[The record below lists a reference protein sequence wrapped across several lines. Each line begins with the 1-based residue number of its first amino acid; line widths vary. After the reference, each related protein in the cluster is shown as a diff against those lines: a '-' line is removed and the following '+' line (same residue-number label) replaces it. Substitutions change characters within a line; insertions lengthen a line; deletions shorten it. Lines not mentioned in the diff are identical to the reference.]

1 MTFPPVAGS
10 VLKVVGNCLRLQP
23 PVSEAVDGQGEGVE
37 DLAVQV
43 VAEKLL
49 EEAELQE
56 EEEVAPQEAR
66 RWLDSLG
73 RPECRV

>member
-56 EEEVAPQEAR
+56 EEVVPQEAR

>member
-1 MTFPPVAGS
+1 M
-10 VLKVVGNCLRLQP
+10 RLQP

-37 DLAVQV
+37 DLAVQM

-49 EEAELQE
+49 EETELQE
-56 EEEVAPQEAR
+56 EEEGAPQEAR

>member
-1 MTFPPVAGS
+1 M
-10 VLKVVGNCLRLQP
+10 KLQP
-23 PVSEAVDGQGEGVE
+23 PVFEAVDGQGEGVE

-56 EEEVAPQEAR
+56 EEGQPQEAR
-66 RWLDSLG
+66 RRL
-73 RPECRV
+73 C

>member
-1 MTFPPVAGS
+1 M
-10 VLKVVGNCLRLQP
+10 KLQP

-56 EEEVAPQEAR
+56 EEEGAPQEAR

-73 RPECRV
+73 

>member
-1 MTFPPVAGS
+1 LTFPPVAGS
-10 VLKVVGNCLRLQP
+10 VLKVVGNCLKLQP

-56 EEEVAPQEAR
+56 EEEGAPQEAR

-73 RPECRV
+73 

>member
-10 VLKVVGNCLRLQP
+10 VLKVVGNCLKLQP